1 MNDHSRT
8 VVGLD
13 VHKETIVGISLL
25 PNGIVDRRFR
35 LQNRPEQVK
44 KMVSAL
50 KKRHGIMEFVYEAG
64 PCGFELHRQL
74 TKEGQVCFV
83 VAPSLIPRRPGDHVK
98 TDRRDAEKLGR
109 MWRAGEMRAIYV
121 PSQEQEAVLLSMVI

>member
-1 MNDHSRT
+1 MGYFRRCFT
-8 VVGLD
+8 GQLCVG
-13 VHKETIVGISLL
+13 VSLL
-25 PNGIVDRRFR
+25 PNGIVDQRFQLR
-35 LQNRPEQVK
+35 NRPEQVE

-50 KKRHGIMEFVYEAG
+50 KKRHGMMEFVYEAG

-74 TKEGQVCFV
+74 TKEGQACFV

-121 PSQEQEAVLLSMVI
+121 PSQEQER